1 MKTLTE
7 HVLAAHNA
15 KTFKPLK
22 ASNVKLLA
30 KLESFGVVVTESAP
44 ASRLNMV
51 SGVSITLTPEA
62 CALFD
67 FIMGS
72 YRNYLATRGTFSYN
86 VKTFPVSIWDRT
98 RYLFLEL
105 WPDAYYDLID

>member
-7 HVLAAHNA
+7 SVLAAHNA
-15 KTFKPLK
+15 KTFKPMRKPYL
-22 ASNVKLLA
+22 NLLA
-30 KLESFGVVVTESAP
+30 KLESMGATITESAP
-44 ASRLNMV
+44 APRLNQV
-51 SGVSITLTPEA
+51 SGVSCVLTPEA

-86 VKTFPVSIWDRT
+86 GKTFPVSIWDRT

-105 WPDAYYDLID
+105 WPEAYYDLID